1 MATQVEFKT
10 ISDLEAIPDD
20 GNRYELI
27 EGEILMSRAPGIT
40 HQRTLRNLMEC
51 FFIYLASNP
60 VGETL
65 PGPGLIFDEHNAV
78 IPDLVFI
85 SNRRR
90 ERIMA
95 GERLVGAPELVI
107 EIVSPGKENEERDKE
122 TKARLYGKF
131 GVKEYW
137 IVDPESQDVAI
148 HVWNRS
154 GHRVTYLSTSGE
166 ITSPRILPGFA
177 CKVGDIFDI

>member
-10 ISDLEAIPDD
+10 IDDIEAIPDD

-27 EGEILMSRAPGIT
+27 EGEIFMSRAPGIT

-51 FFIYLASNP
+51 FFNYLAGNP
-60 VGETL
+60 VGEIL

-78 IPDLVFI
+78 IPDLVFV
-85 SNRRR
+85 SNRKR
-90 ERIMA
+90 ERIMS
-95 GERLVGAPELVI
+95 GERLIGSPELVI

-122 TKARLYGKF
+122 TKVRLYGKF

-137 IVDPESQDVAI
+137 VVDPGNQTITI

-154 GHRVTYLSTSGE
+154 GHLMTCLGTSGE

-177 CKVGDIFDI
+177 CKVCDIFAI